1 MGRFY
6 SAATGGFYESSLHDS
21 MPADAKPI
29 SDDLYIQLFRDR
41 PAGKIIVTGEDGLP
55 ALADAP
61 GPSKDQLTAVVRA
74 QRDALLREVY
84 DPAVAMLQRAIRMG
98 DDSVTGK
105 LAEFDAWAIALQAI
119 PEQPGFPQDVVW
131 PTQPTREL

>member
-6 SAATGGFYESSLHDS
+6 SAATGGFYESELHAS
-21 MPADAKPI
+21 MPDDAKPI
-29 SDDLYIQLFRDR
+29 SEELYTQLFRDR
-41 PAGKIIVTGEDGLP
+41 PDGKIIVTGEDGMPTLSDPP
-55 ALADAP
+55 APSDEQLAV
-61 GPSKDQLTAVVRA
+61 VVRA
-74 QRDALLREVY
+74 QRDALLRNVY